1 MQGTFEGI
9 MTGRTVVARRLAS
22 SLVFLAALVLVAACD
37 ATVQPS
43 VPASHA
49 PSVAPEEPSLTPVPA
64 GPSGP
69 PADPTEFVP
78 PTPSCPAPDGPVD
91 VPAVSVSIR
100 GGPAIV
106 ATRGSASLATCS
118 TVATFD
124 AALPD
129 PETGLV
135 THDGDRLTLALPRGW
150 QFLHW
155 EGFDRPAVGD
165 AGNIWPPIDTPQR
178 PTTIEVPVPFRPG
191 ASIAGYTLTITT
203 DDGRVV
209 GTLEIR
215 LMTTLVSS

>member
-1 MQGTFEGI
+1 
-9 MTGRTVVARRLAS
+9 MTIRANAARRIVFLVSLFVVVA
-22 SLVFLAALVLVAACD
+22 CG
-37 ATVQPS
+37 ATVEQSP
-43 VPASHA
+43 PASPL
-49 PSVAPEEPSLTPVPA
+49 PSTAIEEPTLTPVPP

-69 PADPTEFVP
+69 PPGPTEFVP
-78 PTPSCPAPDGPVD
+78 PTPACPAPDGPID
-91 VPAVSVSIR
+91 VPAVSVSIG

-129 PETGLV
+129 PETGLMA
-135 THDGDRLTLALPRGW
+135 HDGDRLTLALPPGW
-150 QFLHW
+150 QFLRW

-165 AGNIWPPIDTPQR
+165 GGNVWPPIDTPQR
-178 PTTIEVPVPFRPG
+178 PTSIEVPVPFRPG
-191 ASIAGYTLTITT
+191 ASIAGYTLTIMS

-215 LMTTLVSS
+215 LMTTIAST